1 MIDFTGV
8 ETERAGDGCKTAF
21 HVLTSLDKSTNID
34 TLTLI
39 DMTRWRILEL
49 LRRSKELAVEFCDR
63 CARVCDARCRK
74 AAIRDRAL
82 SGRLGG
88 L

>member
-1 MIDFTGV
+1 MHDSHFRT
-8 ETERAGDGCKTAF
+8 R
-21 HVLTSLDKSTNID
+21 LDISKIVD

-39 DMTRWRILEL
+39 DMRRWGMSRL

-63 CARVCDARCRK
+63 CARVCEARCRK
-74 AAIRDRAL
+74 AALRERAL
-82 SGRLGG
+82 LRRPGVG